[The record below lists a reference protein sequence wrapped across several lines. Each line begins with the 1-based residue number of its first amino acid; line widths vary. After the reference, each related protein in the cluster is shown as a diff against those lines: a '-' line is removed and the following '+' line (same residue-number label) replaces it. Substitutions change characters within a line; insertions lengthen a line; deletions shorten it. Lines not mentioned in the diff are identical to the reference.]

1 MLNELLGLPTGRLMR
16 NFDHDFMNMPSV
28 LRAKTDI
35 VENETNYEISMELPG
50 FNKEEIS
57 VNAIKNGIVITA
69 KKDETKEEK
78 DDKKY
83 LMRERTTSSISR
95 SFTLENP
102 DPSGIKADFKD
113 GILTITIEKPDEKE
127 PEKTEI
133 KID

>member
-1 MLNELLGLPTGRLMR
+1 MLNELFGLPAGRLMR
-16 NFDHDFMNMPSV
+16 DFDHDFMNMPSV

-57 VNAIKNGIVITA
+57 VNTVKNGIVITA

-102 DPSGIKADFKD
+102 DPSKIKAVFKD
-113 GILTITIEKPDEKE
+113 GILTVTIDKPEETE
-127 PEKTEI
+127 PENTEI